1 MEYGYMFNKSDYAI
15 LELLI
20 AGECFSPFKSLT
32 KQHLIKETGYSHVK
46 VQQSLKGFMLANFVK
61 EGTKDR
67 NNKTYFCTE
76 EGKLHYMKIFAYTEE
91 DIEELIEDK
100 YQEEINKNK

>member
-1 MEYGYMFNKSDYAI
+1 MFNKSDYAI

-20 AGECFSPFKSLT
+20 GYECFSPFKSLSKQFIMSNT
-32 KQHLIKETGYSHVK
+32 KYSHVK
-46 VQQSLKGFMLANFVK
+46 VQQSLKGFMLSGFVR

-76 EGKLHYMKIFAYTEE
+76 SGLEHFKKVFDYNDE
-91 DIEELIEDK
+91 DIDNVIDNYIEE
-100 YQEEINKNK
+100 NGGN

>member
-20 AGECFSPFKSLT
+20 GCECFSPFKSLSKQSIMSNT
-32 KQHLIKETGYSHVK
+32 KYSHVK
-46 VQQSLKGFMLANFVK
+46 VQQSLKGFMLVDFVR
-61 EGTKDR
+61 EGAKDR

-76 EGKLHYMKIFAYTEE
+76 AGLEHYKKIFDYTDE
-91 DIEELIEDK
+91 DIDKVIDNYIEE
-100 YQEEINKNK
+100 NGGN

>member
-20 AGECFSPFKSLT
+20 GYECFSPFKSLT
-32 KQHLIKETGYSHVK
+32 KQFIMTNTKYSHVK
-46 VQQSLKGFMLANFVK
+46 VQQSLKGFMLVDFVK
-61 EGTKDR
+61 AGAKDG

-76 EGKLHYMKIFAYTEE
+76 LGLDHFKKIFNYTDE
-91 DIEELIEDK
+91 DIEAVKENYIKEDGG
-100 YQEEINKNK
+100 N